1 MIRINKYCLPNGL
14 RLIHHQDKETQMVA
28 LNLLYDVGS
37 KDENPNRTGFAH
49 LFEHLMFGGSVNIPD
64 FDTPL
69 QKAGGENNA
78 WTSNDITNYYS
89 VVPRQNVETAFW
101 LESDRMLG
109 LDFSEKSLSVQK
121 QVVIEE
127 FKQRNLNLPYGDIPL
142 LIRPLAYKVHPY
154 RWPTIGKR
162 VEHIEQVKLE
172 DVKSFFY
179 KHYAPNNAILAVTG
193 NISFEKTV
201 DLTEKWF
208 GPIERRDIELR
219 NLPIEP
225 VQESARFQE
234 VSRPVPLDSITK
246 VYHMCR
252 RMDKE
257 YHCFDLLSDILSNGR
272 SSRLFQRLVMD
283 RKLFADIDASIT
295 GDIDAGLFMIK
306 GKVNKGVSL
315 EDADRAI
322 VEELRRLGENEVS
335 SYELQK
341 VVNKFESNDLFS
353 NINYLNKA
361 TNLAYYEL
369 LDKAENIDSEIEK
382 YKGVTSRMLKEVAER
397 AFVEENSSTLYY
409 RADGNLL

>member
-1 MIRINKYCLPNGL
+1 MIRINKYCLSNGL

-37 KDENPNRTGFAH
+37 KDENPDRTGFAH

-127 FKQRNLNLPYGDIPL
+127 FKQRNLNRPYGDIPL

-193 NISFEKTV
+193 NISFEEAV

-208 GPIERRDIELR
+208 GTIERRDIESR
-219 NLPIEP
+219 NLPAEP
-225 VQESARFQE
+225 IQKSARFQE

-252 RMDKE
+252 RMDEE

-306 GKVNKGVSL
+306 GKVNKGISL
-315 EDADRAI
+315 EEADRAI

-335 SYELQK
+335 AYELQK

-382 YKGVTSRMLKEVAER
+382 YKGVTSRTLKEVAER

-409 RADGNLL
+409 RADGDLS